1 MMSSCNLKL
10 CIAIS
15 VFIHLF
21 MYSFTSFQL
30 FTPTVRTGTVIPQL
44 LPDSF
49 RANGNGG
56 RQLELVQRLQE
67 YGIGSFSSFESKP
80 GYDLQ
85 FMKPTPAQVIKL
97 NRIVF
102 FF

>member
-1 MMSSCNLKL
+1 
-10 CIAIS
+10 
-15 VFIHLF
+15 

-85 FMKPTPAQVIKL
+85 FIKPTPAQVINL

-102 FF
+102 FLKNFI